1 MTHDSPTR
9 GSPSAAILRVFFRL
23 HFYAG
28 LIVAPF
34 VLILAVSGAIYLFV
48 TEIEDVAHPDWRFVQ
63 AQGPQLAPER
73 LVDGALTAHP
83 DARPTRVDLPTAPDR
98 TAVVFMQSA
107 EGAPFRV
114 YVDPVSGRALGD
126 FVYEDTLIGWADR
139 IHGTLLMGDNGDL
152 IVELASCWAIVM
164 VLTGLFLWWP
174 RSASGLAGVLV
185 PRFTSKRIFLRDL
198 HAVGGVWVSL
208 GLLFLLLTGLPWATN
223 WGGNLN
229 RAMAAAGIGYP
240 AAYRTHISSDAFAH
254 HEAPTLSHD
263 TLAQTN
269 PGIPWTLE
277 TAPAPL
283 SDAGHDMAP
292 ISVAKAARIFAGEG
306 LTEAYRLIYPRD
318 AQDVFTAY
326 TYPDRPEGQRTI
338 HLDQYSGAVINDV
351 DFEDYGVGAQIVEWG
366 VQLHMGN
373 YFGLANQIVML
384 LVALGAAVLSI
395 TGPLMW
401 LLRRKSGLGAPKT
414 ISTPAALWT
423 AAAFLALLGVIFP
436 ALGATAL
443 LLLLVER
450 FVLSR
455 IPPIRDWLGLAA

>member
-1 MTHDSPTR
+1 
-9 GSPSAAILRVFFRL
+9 
-23 HFYAG
+23 
-28 LIVAPF
+28 
-34 VLILAVSGAIYLFV
+34 
-48 TEIEDVAHPDWRFVQ
+48 
-63 AQGPQLAPER
+63 
-73 LVDGALTAHP
+73 
-83 DARPTRVDLPTAPDR
+83 VDLPTAPDR

-107 EGAPFRV
+107 EGTPFRV

-139 IHGTLLMGDNGDL
+139 IHGSLLMGDSGDL

-208 GLLFLLLTGLPWATN
+208 GLLFLLLTGLPWANN

-229 RAMAAAGIGYP
+229 RAMAAVGIGYP

-254 HEAPTLSHD
+254 HDAQAIAQD

-269 PGIPWTLE
+269 PGVPWTLE
-277 TAPAPL
+277 TAPAPR
-283 SDAGHDMAP
+283 SHAGHHVAP
-292 ISVAKAARIFAGEG
+292 ITVAQAARIFADHG
-306 LTEAYRLIYPRD
+306 LTQAYRLIYPRD
-318 AQDVFTAY
+318 ARDVFTAY

-351 DFEDYGVGAQIVEWG
+351 SFGDYGVGAKIVEWG

-373 YFGLANQIVML
+373 YFGLANQILML
-384 LVALGAAVLSI
+384 LVALVAAALSI

-401 LLRRKSGLGAPKT
+401 VLRRKSGLGAPKP
-414 ISTPAALWT
+414 ISTPVTLWT
-423 AAAFLALLGVIFP
+423 AAGFLAALGVIFP
-436 ALGATAL
+436 ALGVTAVL
-443 LLLLVER
+443 LLLTER

-455 IPPIRDWLGLAA
+455 IAPIRDWLGLAT